1 MLSGQN
7 NLIVKIIKS
16 ILYIALMILMVW
28 VTPKIKDL
36 DCKWISMF
44 ASSIVM
50 IIMIISIILLTKCWD
65 DTDEP
70 IDPYGDL

>member
-1 MLSGQN
+1 M
-7 NLIVKIIKS
+7 
-16 ILYIALMILMVW
+16 ALMFW

-44 ASSIVM
+44 ASSVVM
-50 IIMIISIILLTKCWD
+50 IILIISIILLTKCWD